1 MRAWPEGVRKTMKV
15 RETMKTRE
23 AMIAGR
29 GRPAPLELTG
39 FTRCGR
45 MVCSAGREYKFDG
58 TIRIL

>member
-29 GRPAPLELTG
+29 GRPASPELTG
-39 FTRCGR
+39 FTCCGKTVR
-45 MVCSAGREYKFDG
+45 SIGREYRFDG